1 MTENFSLED
10 LKQKFNNSKT
20 FRISSIALGAV
31 VVFILGFLSYRQFMW
46 KPENEKSKGS
56 YYVALNA
63 VQNEKLNTAVADT
76 GKASAQKDPIKKLQS
91 SVKKYDGKI
100 GGEVS
105 KYLLATQYMRK
116 GKFKEALTLL
126 ENVSVEDTYVSA
138 MVIGLQADCH
148 SELKDFDR
156 AYSLYQEAA
165 LKNENDFTSPMYL
178 YKAGIHAEKLNKSK
192 EAKSCYEKIAVQYPK
207 SFFAKEKGLDAYIAR
222 TSN

>member
-10 LKQKFNNSKT
+10 LKQKFKNSKS
-20 FRISSIALGAV
+20 FRISSIAIGTI
-31 VVFILGFLSYRQFMW
+31 VVFILGFFSYRQFMW
-46 KPENEKSKGS
+46 KPANEKSKET
-56 YYVALNA
+56 YYVALNTIKNDNLIVA
-63 VQNEKLNTAVADT
+63 AADT
-76 GKASAQKDPIKKLQS
+76 GKATAKTDPIKKLQS
-91 SVKKYDGKI
+91 SVKKFDGKI

-116 GKFKEALTLL
+116 GKFKEALSLL

-148 SELKDFDR
+148 SELNDFES

-165 LKNENDFTSPMYL
+165 SKNENDFTSPMYL
-178 YKAGIHAEKLNKSK
+178 YKAGIHAEKLKKTK

-207 SFFAKEKGLDAYIAR
+207 SFFAKEKSLDAYIAR